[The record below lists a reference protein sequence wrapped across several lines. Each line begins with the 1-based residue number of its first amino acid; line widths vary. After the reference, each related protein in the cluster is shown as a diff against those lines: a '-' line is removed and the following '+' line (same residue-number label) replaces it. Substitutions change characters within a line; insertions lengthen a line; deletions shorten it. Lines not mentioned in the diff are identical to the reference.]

1 MRTHFQNCSVLY
13 SVWICLAAT
22 AGATDNWPQLRG
34 PGALGVATESELPET
49 WDTEKNVEWKADVP
63 GRGWSS
69 PIIWGHQVFLT
80 TVVNSGRTEEARKG
94 LYFGGNRK
102 VASKDIHEWR
112 VLCFDLEDGK
122 LLWNQLVHRGVP
134 KNPIHIKNSYA
145 SETPVTDGRRLYAYF
160 GNIGV
165 FCLDLAGR
173 SLWKRP
179 FEVVRTR
186 FDWGTAASPVLHDGR
201 LYIVNDNEE
210 QSYLTALDAS
220 TGNEVWR
227 VNRDEGSNWS
237 APFIWENKLRTEII
251 TPGTGRTRSYDLQGN
266 QLYEFGGASSITIA
280 TPYAKFGR
288 LYVSSGYVLDPKK
301 PIWAITPGASG
312 DISLASGDTSG
323 EFIAWCRKDAA
334 PYNPSTIIYGDQLY
348 VLLDRGFVTSYDA
361 HSGEPVYGR
370 QRLPN
375 GRAFTASPV
384 AAGGRLY
391 FVNEFG
397 TTFVVKA
404 GRDYELL
411 AENNL
416 GEEDMCMAT
425 PAIAGNRLL
434 IRTDSRLFCIRHSR

>member
-1 MRTHFQNCSVLY
+1 V
-13 SVWICLAAT
+13 VAT
-22 AGATDNWPQLRG
+22 AGAADNWPRLRG
-34 PGALGVATESELPET
+34 PGALGVAAGADLPET
-49 WDTEKNVEWKADVP
+49 WDTDKNVEWKTDVP

-80 TVVNSGRTEEARKG
+80 TVINSGRTEEARKG

-102 VASKDIHEWR
+102 VASTDIHEWR

-122 LLWNQLVHRGVP
+122 LLWNRLVHKGVP
-134 KNPIHIKNSYA
+134 ENPIHIKNSYA
-145 SETPVTDGRRLYAYF
+145 SETPVTDGTRVYAYF

-165 FCLDLAGR
+165 FCFDLSGR
-173 SLWKRP
+173 PLWTHP
-179 FEVVRTR
+179 LEVVRMR
-186 FDWGTAASPVLHDGR
+186 FDWGTAASPVLHNDR
-201 LYIVNDNEE
+201 LYIVNDNEG

-220 TGNEVWR
+220 TGKEVWR

-237 APFIWENKLRTEII
+237 APYVWENDLRTEII
-251 TPGTGRTRSYDLQGN
+251 TPGTGRTRSYDLQGK

-323 EFIAWCRKDAA
+323 KFIAWCRKDAA
-334 PYNPSTIIYGDQLY
+334 PYNPSTIIYDDQLY

-361 HSGEPVYGR
+361 HTGKPVYDR
-370 QRLPN
+370 QRLPH

-384 AAGGRLY
+384 AAGGRIY
-391 FVNEFG
+391 FVNEYG
-397 TTFVVKA
+397 TTFVIRA
-404 GRDYELL
+404 GRDYQLL
-411 AENNL
+411 AENEL

-434 IRTDSRLFCIRHSR
+434 IRTDSRLFCISHKR